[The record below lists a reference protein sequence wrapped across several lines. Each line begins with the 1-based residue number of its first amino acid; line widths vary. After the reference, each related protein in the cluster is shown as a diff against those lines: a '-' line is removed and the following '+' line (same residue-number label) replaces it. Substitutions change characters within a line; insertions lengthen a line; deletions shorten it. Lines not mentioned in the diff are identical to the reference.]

1 LRPKSIYVVYARW
14 CPHCVP
20 VTVDPLSGRAEEL
33 GIPIV
38 LLDID
43 TDDVQ
48 AADDMVRKYG
58 DWTDDYLVPQ
68 VFFEYGQGRIEHV
81 LTGDPRGVALTR
93 KAVESL
99 LASEPLAVKNGA
111 RAGSK

>member
-1 LRPKSIYVVYARW
+1 MRPKAIRIVYARW

-20 VTVDPLSGRAEEL
+20 ATVDPLSERAEEL

-43 TDDVQ
+43 TDDVR
-48 AADDMVRKYG
+48 AADDLVRKHG

-68 VFFEYGQGRIEHV
+68 VFLDYGQGRIEHV
-81 LTGDPRGVALTR
+81 LTGNPQGVALTKR
-93 KAVESL
+93 AVDAV
-99 LASEPLAVKNGA
+99 LASEPLAIKKRAG
-111 RAGSK
+111 AGSK